1 MEVIKDVNDHTGMF
15 SSLGRQCT
23 EIFPILLSELLHCSP
38 PPHKVKTHKKVT
50 VPLRPKRQVMPFDAK
65 ITRQRFY
72 DIRIV
77 SKRGGIGEIRGNM
90 GEIRGNYE
98 EIREVWEIWRN
109 LEI

>member
-50 VPLRPKRQVMPFDAK
+50 VPQRPKRQVMPFDAK
-65 ITRQRFY
+65 ITRQMFY
-72 DIRIV
+72 DNRIV
-77 SKRGGIGEIRGNM
+77 SKGGIGEIRGNM